1 MKVNEAF
8 RPPSSVVKSSQK
20 AMNFVNESKEF
31 LLSKL
36 AGNKRMDKN
45 FAASA
50 RESSGVKVWG

>member
-50 RESSGVKVWG
+50 RESSGVKV